1 MKGSMPV
8 YGASRTIVA
17 AVVAT
22 VALASAPVTKAD
34 VRAFASDMAVA
45 MDHMHHDMMVP
56 ASGDPDRDFAAM
68 MIPHHQGAIDMA
80 KVQLRYGRDVALRR
94 LAQKII
100 IEQGQEIAVMQRFAD
115 QHATT
120 ARDKH
125 SDAATRIGD
134 K

>member
-1 MKGSMPV
+1 MKGAMPV

-22 VALASAPVTKAD
+22 VALASASLPKDHAE
-34 VRAFASDMAVA
+34 AFASDMAVA
-45 MDHMHHDMMVP
+45 MNRMQHDMMVP

-80 KVQLRYGRDVALRR
+80 KVQLRYGRDTALRR

-100 IEQGQEIAVMQRFAD
+100 IEQGQEIAVMQRFVD
-115 QHATT
+115 QHPAS
-120 ARDKH
+120 ARGKH
-125 SDAATRIGD
+125 SDAAPRAGD
-134 K
+134 Q